1 MGKSRRNNFL
11 VQGSILAAA
20 SIISRL
26 IGLVYRVPM
35 TNIIGDEGI
44 GYYNVAYSIYNIA
57 LILSSYSLPLAVSR
71 LVAAKCVNKEYK
83 SSYRIFIHALIFG
96 AVSGLI
102 MALIIFFG
110 ADFFAETF
118 FESPKSALP
127 LRILSPTIFLCAI
140 MGVIRG
146 YFQGKKTMIPT
157 SVSQIVE
164 QIINAIVSVVAAY
177 SFMMAHSASAQIASY
192 GAAGGT
198 LGTTCGAIAGFAF
211 LIFVFLLN
219 KPLINKQI
227 ARDKSTSDETSMD
240 LFKIIFLTSFPI
252 VLSQTVYQISGIIDN
267 SIFGKIMAMKGYTE
281 EARNSLLGIYSGKYL
296 LLTNVPVAIA
306 SALGTSMVPSIVAAK
321 EKGYMYQIRHK
332 VAATIKFN
340 MLITIPSAVGLAVFA
355 PYIMQLLFPSAS
367 IDSTRM
373 ASNLMMIG
381 ASAVVFYAMS
391 TISNAVLQ
399 GIGRMNVPVIHSLI
413 SLGIHVV
420 VVVIMLL
427 CDMGVYALVAGNI
440 IFPIGVTILNWFTIK
455 KETSYEQEIYKTYI
469 IPFLSA
475 AIMGIISI
483 LSYQLIYKLTDR
495 NSVSCIFGII
505 IAVLVYFVS
514 LILLKGVT
522 EEELYK
528 IPKGAS
534 IVRFLRKLRLI

>member
-1 MGKSRRNNFL
+1 MSKSRRNSFL

-26 IGLVYRVPM
+26 IGLIYRIPM

-71 LVAAKCVNKEYK
+71 LVAAKCANKEYK
-83 SSYRIFIHALIFG
+83 SSYRIFKGALIFG
-96 AVSGLI
+96 SASGLI

-110 ADFFAETF
+110 ADFFAVTF

-127 LRILSPTIFLCAI
+127 LRVLAPTIFLCAV

-164 QIINAIVSVVAAY
+164 QIINAIVSVMAAY
-177 SFMMAHSASAQIASY
+177 SLMMAHSASADIASY

-198 LGTTCGAIAGFAF
+198 LGTTCGAIAGFLF
-211 LIFVFLLN
+211 LLFVFVLN

-227 ARDKSTSDETSMD
+227 ARDKAIDSDSNMD
-240 LFKIIFLTSFPI
+240 IMKIIFMTSFPI

-267 SIFGKIMAMKGYTE
+267 GLFGNIMATKGFTE

-306 SALGTSMVPSIVAAK
+306 SALGASMVPAIVAAK
-321 EKGYMYQIRHK
+321 EKGYTYQIRHK
-332 VAATIKFN
+332 LAATIKFN
-340 MLITIPSAVGLAVFA
+340 MIIAIPSTVGLAVFA
-355 PYIMQLLFPSAS
+355 PYIMKLLFSSAS
-367 IDSTRM
+367 IESTKT

-381 ASAVVFYAMS
+381 AVAVVFYTLS
-391 TISNAVLQ
+391 TITNSLLQ
-399 GIGRMNVPVIHSLI
+399 GIGKMKVPVIHSLI
-413 SLGIHVV
+413 SLVIHIV

-427 CDMGVYALVAGNI
+427 CNMGVYALVAGNI
-440 IFPIGVTILNWFTIK
+440 LFPLIVTILNGIYLK
-455 KETSYEQEIYKTYI
+455 REINYDQEVYKTFI

-475 AIMGIISI
+475 SIMGLISI
-483 LSYQLIYKLTDR
+483 LIYHVTYKITSV
-495 NSVSCIFGII
+495 NSVSCIIGIVF
-505 IAVLVYFVS
+505 AVIVYFIAM
-514 LILLKGVT
+514 ILLKGVT
-522 EEELYK
+522 EEELYR
-528 IPKGAS
+528 IPKGSA